1 MRLILRQFLD
11 KAFTLAAAVS
21 VLIIVGI
28 LLVVLVPMFQ
38 KGLSAVFFT
47 ETIEFRKLQKETHN
61 RGNDEALQ
69 RRIEQTNAA
78 RKPIYDVLADFSLGI
93 NTESLVKEA
102 KDIYQ
107 KYGEYLNYH
116 NIPKDQYTEYRK
128 QAKDIRDTMIA
139 ALESDNKD
147 IVLANLDKVLAQEE
161 NPIYKDSPVQKLFI
175 LALQYQKTARTIDV
189 AKRSE
194 YLTNLQEVTTA
205 IRQLFGPLPGEAL
218 PPLPMDQYGATRMDM
233 AQKALHILLWDEAW
247 VSDGDG
253 KPLVKKIISRREQFA
268 GTALEP
274 LFDQV
279 EKNIDVLLMPQ
290 FRCYWQYFID
300 DWVNSH
306 YFGGV
311 GPEILGTLMLT
322 ILAMV
327 FAIPLGVISA
337 AYLVEYA
344 PDNHWIKLVRMCINT
359 LAGVPSIVYGLF
371 GLAFFVVTIHAIGKP
386 CILAASLTLSILAL
400 PVIIRASEEAIRLVP
415 QTYREASLAL
425 GAGKFR
431 TLVNVVLPAAAPGI
445 LTGIILSLSRAAGE
459 TAPILFTGVV
469 AMGPIPNFGSPSEWI
484 RNPGSLFGGLLQP
497 TRALSYGS
505 YDIAVGDRISMLVP
519 HQQFGMVMTLIL
531 LVLILNIAAIV
542 IRSKMSKKLRGY

>member
-1 MRLILRQFLD
+1 MLIRQLLD
-11 KAFTLAAAVS
+11 KGFTVAAAGS
-21 VLIIVGI
+21 VAIIAGI

-47 ETIEFRKLQKETHN
+47 ETIEFRKLQKDLHN
-61 RGNDEALQ
+61 RGNEQVLQ
-69 RRIEQTNAA
+69 QQLERVAVQRE
-78 RKPIYDVLADFSLGI
+78 PIYKMLTDFSRGMNIEPL
-93 NTESLVKEA
+93 TKTV

-107 KYGEYLNYH
+107 KYGEYLNYR
-116 NIPKDQYTEYRK
+116 NVPKEQYADYRQ
-128 QAKDIRDTMIA
+128 QAKQLRDTLIA
-139 ALESDNKD
+139 AFDSEDKQS
-147 IVLANLDKVLAQEE
+147 VAAAMDKVLAQKNNPLFKSTPIEE
-161 NPIYKDSPVQKLFI
+161 LFSI
-175 LALQYQKTARTIDV
+175 AETYRHISQTIDLTR
-189 AKRSE
+189 RSE
-194 YLTNLQEVTTA
+194 YLANLQEVTTA
-205 IRQLFGPLPGEAL
+205 IRQLLGPLPGEEM
-218 PPLPMDQYGATRMDM
+218 PPLMMDQYGATRMDL
-233 AQKALHILLWDEAW
+233 AQKALHTLLWDETW
-247 VSDGDG
+247 VAEEPG
-253 KPLVKKIISRREQFA
+253 KPLVKKIVSRKEQFA
-268 GTALEP
+268 GTSIEP
-274 LFDQV
+274 MFDLI
-279 EKNIDVLLMPQ
+279 EENIDALLLPQ

-322 ILAMV
+322 VIAMV

-344 PDNHWIKLVRMCINT
+344 PDNHWIKIIRMCINT

-371 GLAFFVVTIHAIGKP
+371 GLAFFVITISAIGKP
-386 CILAASLTLSILAL
+386 CILAASLTLSILVL

-431 TLVNVVLPAAAPGI
+431 TLVKVVLPAAAPGI

-469 AMGPIPNFGSPSEWI
+469 AMGPIPSFGSPSQWVQ
-484 RNPGSLFGGLLQP
+484 NPGSLFGGLFQP

>member
-1 MRLILRQFLD
+1 MRTILRQCLD
-11 KAFTLAAAVS
+11 KAFTSAAAGS
-21 VLIIVGI
+21 VLLIAAV
-28 LLVVLVPMFQ
+28 LLVVLIPMFK

-47 ETIEFRKLQKETHN
+47 ETIEFRKLQKDTHD
-61 RGNDEALQ
+61 RGDEQVLKQ
-69 RRIEQTNAA
+69 EWEQVAAA
-78 RKPIYDVLADFSLGI
+78 RKPVYDMLAEFSLGI
-93 NTESLVKEA
+93 NTESLVKET

-116 NIPKDQYTEYRK
+116 NIPKEQYADYRK
-128 QAKDIRDTMIA
+128 QAKDIRDTVIV
-139 ALESDNKD
+139 ALESDNKET
-147 IVLANLDKVLAQEE
+147 VLANLDKALAQAE
-161 NPIYKDSPVQKLFI
+161 NPIYKDSPVQNLFV
-175 LALQYQKTARTIDV
+175 LARQYQKTARTIDLT
-189 AKRSE
+189 KRSE

-233 AQKALHILLWDEAW
+233 AQKALHTLLWDEQWIAQ
-247 VSDGDG
+247 
-253 KPLVKKIISRREQFA
+253 KPDQPLIKQVISRKEQFA
-268 GTALEP
+268 RTSILP
-274 LFDQV
+274 LFDLV
-279 EKNIDVLLMPQ
+279 EQHFNDMMKPD
-290 FRCYWQYFID
+290 FRFYWQYFTD
-300 DWVNSH
+300 DWINSH

-311 GPEILGTLMLT
+311 GPEILGTLLLT
-322 ILAMV
+322 VLSMV
-327 FAIPLGVISA
+327 FAIPFGVISA

-344 PDNHWIKLVRMCINT
+344 SDNIWIKVIRTCINT

-371 GLAFFVVTIHAIGKP
+371 GLAFFVVTISAIGKP
-386 CILAASLTLSILAL
+386 CILAASLTLSILVL
-400 PVIIRASEEAIRLVP
+400 PVIIRASEEAIRSVP

-431 TLVNVVLPAAAPGI
+431 TLIGVVLPAAGPGI

-469 AMGPIPNFGSPSEWI
+469 AMGSIPDLSRPLGW
-484 RNPGSLFGGLLQP
+484 LLQP

-531 LVLILNIAAIV
+531 LVLILNITAIV
-542 IRSKMSKKLRGY
+542 IRSRMSKKLRGS

>member
-1 MRLILRQFLD
+1 MRLFIRQLLD
-11 KAFTLAAAVS
+11 KVFTAAAAIS
-21 VLIIVGI
+21 VMIIAGI
-28 LLVVLVPMFQ
+28 LLVVLVPMFR

-47 ETIEFRKLQKETHN
+47 ETIEFRKLQKDLHD
-61 RGNDEALQ
+61 RGDTQALQ
-69 RRIEQTNAA
+69 RQIEQTTA
-78 RKPIYDVLADFSLGI
+78 RREPIYTMLADFSRGI
-93 NTESLVKEA
+93 ETEPLARAV

-107 KYGEYLNYH
+107 KYGEYLNYR
-116 NIPKDQYTEYRK
+116 NIPREQYAEDRK
-128 QAKDIRDTMIA
+128 QAKTLRDTLITA
-139 ALESDNKD
+139 FESQDKQSVVAD
-147 IVLANLDKVLAQEE
+147 LDTVLAQKDNPFFKATPIEE
-161 NPIYKDSPVQKLFI
+161 FFSIAAAYRNISQ
-175 LALQYQKTARTIDV
+175 TIDLT
-189 AKRSE
+189 KRSE
-194 YLTNLQEVTTA
+194 YLANLQEVTTA
-205 IRQLFGPLPGEAL
+205 VRQLFGPLPGEDK
-218 PPLPMDQYGATRMDM
+218 PPLMMDQYGATRTDL
-233 AQKALHILLWDEAW
+233 AQKALKTLLWDETW
-247 VSDGDG
+247 VAEEPG
-253 KPLVKKIISRREQFA
+253 KPLVKKAISRKEQFA
-268 GTALEP
+268 GTSLEP

-279 EKNIDVLLMPQ
+279 EKNIDALLMPQ

-322 ILAMV
+322 IIAMI

-344 PDNHWIKLVRMCINT
+344 PDNHGIKLVRMCINT

-386 CILAASLTLSILAL
+386 CILAASLTLSILVL

-431 TLVNVVLPAAAPGI
+431 TLVQVVLPAAAPGI

-469 AMGPIPNFGSPSEWI
+469 AMGPIPSFGSPSQWVQ
-484 RNPGSLFGGLLQP
+484 NPTSIFSGLLQP

-531 LVLILNIAAIV
+531 LVLILNIVAIV